1 MGFWEILDLILISF
15 YRITGDPL
23 PDFFLGTFGLAFLAV
38 LIGEFTISLVFKANK
53 RHLDG
58 LNVRLSDLHRL
69 SMAALRLGDKNSYQA
84 CNKEANDAFGQVFF
98 NMFGLSA
105 ASLWPAFFALAWM
118 QQRFAGIGFPLP
130 FTGYA
135 VNYVVPFL
143 ICYILSRMLFGRVKH
158 KLPYFKGVHEM
169 LAAYEKNSNLQ

>member
-1 MGFWEILDLILISF
+1 MDFWAVLDLILISF
-15 YRITGDPL
+15 YRLTGNPVL
-23 PDFFLGTFGLAFLAV
+23 DFFLGTFGVAFLVV

-53 RHLDG
+53 RHLES

-69 SMAALRLGDKNSYQA
+69 SMAALRLGDKKSYRA
-84 CNKEANDAFGQVFF
+84 CNKEANDTFGQVFF

-105 ASLWPAFFALAWM
+105 ASLWPAFFALSWM

-130 FTGYA
+130 FTGYT

-158 KLPYFKGVHEM
+158 KLPYFKGVSEM
-169 LAAYEKNSNLQ
+169 LAACEKNQ